1 MDAETAPIAT
11 SFATLSKIFS
21 NIDAPPPWP
30 SERLRFQNWG
40 SAAGLTGTS
49 PNTLFSNREV
59 RKEALVALYRLE
71 ETFTDESRVVM
82 KCGLIHKKS
91 SVGGVFK
98 KGFKKLAGKSSSHL
112 PPAAGNVD
120 PAQKWVVQ
128 FPEMWTAKLA
138 DVTMEINLLGKL
150 VPADGVSVVT
160 QGMGGMAISNDQ
172 PGPSAAASTPAPA
185 EPSEAEQ
192 ERIYNELEKLEE
204 VIKSKDKG
212 VLNIILTPSTN
223 YSPRVR
229 ASVYYDESY
238 SSVWKDEVMGYV
250 KLGHGSFELYHR
262 RRYMKPST
270 SKYSTDTDEDGVLFD
285 VESNP
290 KYEHIYPGTCTIEG
304 FGMEAWDYELS
315 FGRPRDNTVFVSY
328 ATLPDVS
335 AKQLIRRID
344 ELQNSLGSKFGWAPN
359 KEKHDLEEFYGNMGI
374 TYIANIPAS
383 SPLRIGDFYQQLNRR
398 DIFTDF
404 TSISSISTQWSQA
417 RTEGVM
423 GIWNFLYQL
432 ILAKELHFR
441 LLSIAEGSYS
451 GFTARVLASLTIA
464 DLWLSNVKIELSE
477 PSIPAQL
484 LHKAKT
490 PEEKAK
496 MEEKMED
503 GHKAAKLGEWQ
514 AAVDAYT
521 EAMVI
526 DNSIAMNSTF
536 RALAYMVLNKADFA
550 HDDAIAATRLNPKDK
565 LGWSALG
572 DANVGLGNLTR
583 AKEAYQTAF
592 NLSGGGDD
600 TAKKKL
606 DDVSAKIYARIQ
618 KINEEPNTSLALTLE
633 KQHNDEKYDISGR
646 SVEFLSKIHERQVE
660 GLIMFAERMKWPWV
674 HEVREAAEDVYS
686 KIRGGAVTP
695 FHVVDWIFGLT
706 LPGEWM
712 ALKIMSVMVLLTE
725 SVKSQGIAPFYD
737 CGFVTT
743 QKSYHRIRN
752 VLGRVLGCLPGVTSL
767 CGWIGP
773 CPPVKF
779 DPPLASPL
787 GAEKKG
793 MHVRVKA
800 RRVGLVDPPD
810 PNDNVIRIGGGGGA
824 HMELRPKAEDIK
836 NFDSFAAE
844 IRDPANWV
852 HPTVPKTSS
861 IKSTVQ
867 DIVLKALP
875 LESGVDT
882 SDPDTVERN
891 TEYRASINFS
901 IDGHPVSY
909 SLFTNPVFVSP
920 PACTLT
926 PDATGGHKIHKRE
939 LKQFSN
945 IVEIESLKDYTPGDE
960 DIVIINA
967 TGDGAEVVAR
977 AWCAERGRAAVIR
990 RRAGPCLAC
999 TVKCAQEL
1007 KQKVIIWAQS

>member
-1 MDAETAPIAT
+1 MDTDTTPITT
-11 SFATLSKIFS
+11 SFTTLSKIFT

-30 SERLRFQNWG
+30 SERARFQNWG
-40 SAAGLTGTS
+40 TSAGLTSS
-49 PNTLFSNREV
+49 PNPLFSNREV
-59 RKEALVALYRLE
+59 RKEVLVALYRLE
-71 ETFTDESRVVM
+71 ESFTDESQVVT
-82 KCGLIHKKS
+82 KCGLMRKKGT
-91 SVGGVFK
+91 VGGAFK
-98 KGFKKLAGKSSSHL
+98 KGFKKLTGKSSSHL

-120 PAQKWVVQ
+120 PTQKWVIQ
-128 FPEMWTAKLA
+128 FPEIWTAKLT
-138 DVTMEINLLGKL
+138 DVTMEINLLSIL
-150 VPADGVSVVT
+150 VPVDDVGTVT
-160 QGMGGMAISNDQ
+160 QGMGGMAISNQ
-172 PGPSAAASTPAPA
+172 QAPPPAATSAFS

-192 ERIYNELEKLEE
+192 ERIYDELEKLEE
-204 VIKSKDKG
+204 VIKSKDQG
-212 VLNIILTPSTN
+212 VLNTILSPSTN

-229 ASVYYDESY
+229 ASVYYDENDHISKI
-238 SSVWKDEVMGYV
+238 WHDDVMGYI

-290 KYEHIYPGTCTIEG
+290 KYEHVYPGTCTIEG
-304 FGMEAWDYELS
+304 FGMEAWDYELA

-344 ELQNSLGSKFGWAPN
+344 ELQSSIASKFGWAPK
-359 KEKHDLEEFYGNMGI
+359 KERHDLEELYGNMGT
-374 TYIANIPAS
+374 TYVANIPDN

-404 TSISSISTQWSQA
+404 TSISSIATQWSQPRA
-417 RTEGVM
+417 EGVM

-441 LLSIAEGSYS
+441 LLSIADGSYS
-451 GFTARVLASLTIA
+451 GFTARVLASLTVA
-464 DLWLSNVKIELSE
+464 DLWLSHVKIELSE
-477 PSIPAQL
+477 PSIPPEV

-490 PEEKAK
+490 PEETAK
-496 MEEKMED
+496 MEEKMQD
-503 GHKAAKLGEWQ
+503 GHKAAKLSEWQ
-514 AAVDAYT
+514 MAVDYYT
-521 EAMVI
+521 EAMAI
-526 DNSIAMNSTF
+526 DNSLAMNSAF
-536 RALAYMVLNKADFA
+536 RASAYMALDKPAFA
-550 HDDAIAATRLNPKDK
+550 HDDATAATKLNPKDK

-592 NLSGGGDD
+592 NLSGGQDD
-600 TAKKKL
+600 QIKKKL
-606 DDVSAKIYARIQ
+606 DDVTSKINARIDV
-618 KINEEPNTSLALTLE
+618 INKQIDPSLAITLE
-633 KQHNDEKYDISGR
+633 KQHNDEKYDINGR
-646 SVEFLSKIHERQVE
+646 SVEFHSKIHERQVE

-712 ALKIMSVMVLLTE
+712 ALKIMSAMVLLTD
-725 SVKSQGIAPFYD
+725 SVKGQGIAPFYD
-737 CGFVTT
+737 CGFVTE

-773 CPPVKF
+773 CPPVTF
-779 DPPLASPL
+779 DPPLAKPL
-787 GAEKKG
+787 GVEKKG
-793 MHVRVKA
+793 MHIRVKA

-810 PNDNVIRIGGGGGA
+810 PHDNVIRIGGGGA
-824 HMELRPKAEDIK
+824 HKELRPKPEDIK

-852 HPTVPKTSS
+852 LPAVPKTSYS
-861 IKSTVQ
+861 ISKFQ
-867 DIVLKALP
+867 GIVLKALP
-875 LESGVDT
+875 LEAGVDT

-891 TEYRASINFS
+891 TEYRASINFI
-901 IDGHPVSY
+901 IDGRSVSY
-909 SLFTNPVFVSP
+909 SLFTNPVFVTP
-920 PACTLT
+920 PPCIPETRGA
-926 PDATGGHKIHKRE
+926 HEIHKRE
-939 LKQFSN
+939 LKNFSN
-945 IVEIESLKDYTPGDE
+945 VVEAEKLKDYTLGDE
-960 DIVIINA
+960 EIVIINA
-967 TGDGAEVVAR
+967 TGDGAEAVAR
-977 AWCAERGRAAVIR
+977 AWCAERGRAAIIR
-990 RRAGPCLAC
+990 RRAGPCLTC
-999 TVKCAQEL
+999 TVNCAQEL
-1007 KQKVIIWAQS
+1007 KQKVIIWAYS